1 MEAGGPD
8 FKTLLSSYISQY
20 RGMSRYIRLLRLAET
35 SPNVNF
41 ANEALSQCI

>member
-1 MEAGGPD
+1 MEAGGHD
-8 FKTLLSSYISQY
+8 FKTLISSYISQY

-35 SPNVNF
+35 SQDAIF